1 MIKKISEIYQYQKDI
16 FLYPSPPLTFNS
28 FGNIYQTFV
37 FQFKAHMFV
46 FIPTICLDTR
56 VRFCFPKIYAN
67 NNYTSALLFCIAWS
81 PTADEFAECQG
92 VVDAAPFYAD
102 CLYDMCATYP
112 TLTEELLCADI
123 NAYARECRANLVV
136 TGTTWRTDD
145 FCRKYTLMI

>member
-67 NNYTSALLFCIAWS
+67 NNYTSALLFCIA
-81 PTADEFAECQG
+81 
-92 VVDAAPFYAD
+92 
-102 CLYDMCATYP
+102 
-112 TLTEELLCADI
+112 
-123 NAYARECRANLVV
+123 
-136 TGTTWRTDD
+136 
-145 FCRKYTLMI
+145 